1 MVDSSERID
10 TIETL
15 LIDLVKLSDEEINN
29 GNFTQVT
36 NHLCHKEE
44 YVIYLL
50 IKYLVQNYRSTGI
63 LKSYTRIELLKCFK
77 WKETQLDYY
86 LKYAEK
92 QKVLDYENLKHSL
105 NLDHILVKRV
115 WNFYFNSKYSENLA
129 SSDIIELTSLIKM
142 KMILEEEK
150 QTMELHKGSKKELKE
165 NIMITEFIEVIRSTL
180 DGMDCDP
187 KDPLV
192 NLCEKSLSE
201 LVLELQLLK

>member
-63 LKSYTRIELLKCFK
+63 LKSY
-77 WKETQLDYY
+77 
-86 LKYAEK
+86 
-92 QKVLDYENLKHSL
+92 
-105 NLDHILVKRV
+105 
-115 WNFYFNSKYSENLA
+115 
-129 SSDIIELTSLIKM
+129 
-142 KMILEEEK
+142 
-150 QTMELHKGSKKELKE
+150 
-165 NIMITEFIEVIRSTL
+165 
-180 DGMDCDP
+180 
-187 KDPLV
+187 
-192 NLCEKSLSE
+192 
-201 LVLELQLLK
+201 